1 MSGLGNDGL
10 RQCFYRNLGDGK
22 SRWHHWADGE
32 AAAEKE
38 RVGKSRVSQVCL
50 IGWIEADVRMGVESR
65 VGKVTLVVVA
75 LNIVY
80 W

>member
-1 MSGLGNDGL
+1 M
-10 RQCFYRNLGDGK
+10 
-22 SRWHHWADGE
+22 
-32 AAAEKE
+32 
-38 RVGKSRVSQVCL
+38 SQVCL

-65 VGKVTLVVVA
+65 VGKVTLVVVVA